1 MEEDMARQYSKKY
14 KEHAVKY
21 YLANKNLGITK
32 CANNIGI
39 SKSALSEWYKIYSA
53 NKGEVPT
60 RGRGNFSNDIAKDNA
75 RLRKELQDTYDAV
88 EILKRASSL
97 EKLSTFNIFS
107 SVYNY
112 EIELSQIDNRKLNVS
127 GVLRLLGV
135 SRRGYNSWKSKYST
149 NS

>member
-1 MEEDMARQYSKKY
+1 MARQYSKKY

-75 RLRKELQDTYDAV
+75 RLRKELQDTYDAI
-88 EILKRASSL
+88 EILRRASSL

-107 SVYNY
+107 YVYNY

-135 SRRGYNSWKSKYST
+135 SRSGYNSWKSKYST

>member
-1 MEEDMARQYSKKY
+1 MARQYSKKY

-75 RLRKELQDTYDAV
+75 RLRKELQDTYDAI

-107 SVYNY
+107 SVYKY

-127 GVLRLLGV
+127 GVLRTLGV
-135 SRRGYNSWKSKYST
+135 SRSGYNSWKSKYST